1 MDVYLLLA
9 SLGLS
14 LYLVGVHWTFQLVH
28 FPLLT
33 RVGVNEFQDYQASH
47 QRRVLWSVRIPR
59 LIAFL
64 LAVALILLKPWGIK
78 AWELYVYCGSL
89 ILAAGISFQF
99 IRPLQTL
106 MSRQGYSS
114 KMIQTMTR
122 LHWTRTLLSTAGAI
136 ILLVAVARILIKS
149 LA

>member
-9 SLGLS
+9 SLCLS

-28 FPLLT
+28 FPLLN
-33 RVGVNEFQDYQASH
+33 RVGVNEFQDYQVSH
-47 QRRVLWSVRIPR
+47 QRRILWSVRIPR
-59 LIAFL
+59 LIAL
-64 LAVALILLKPWGIK
+64 LIGVALILLKPWGIK
-78 AWELYVYCGSL
+78 TWELYFYCASL

-99 IRPLQTL
+99 IRPLQKL
-106 MSRQGYSS
+106 LGRQGYSS

-122 LHWTRTLLSTAGAI
+122 LHWTRTILSTAGAL

>member
-9 SLGLS
+9 SFCLS

-33 RVGVNEFQDYQASH
+33 RVGVNEFQDYQGAH

-59 LIAFL
+59 LIAL
-64 LAVALILLKPWGIK
+64 LVGIGLILLKPWGIK

-89 ILAAGISFQF
+89 VLASVISFQF
-99 IRPLQTL
+99 IRPLQIL
-106 MSRQGYSS
+106 LGRQGYSS

-122 LHWTRTLLSTAGAI
+122 FHWARTLLSTAGAI
-136 ILLVAVARILIKS
+136 IMLVAIARILFNS

>member
-9 SLGLS
+9 SLCLS

-89 ILAAGISFQF
+89 ILASGISFQF

-106 MSRQGYSS
+106 MGRQGYSS

-122 LHWTRTLLSTAGAI
+122 FHWARTLLSTAGAL
-136 ILLVAVARILIKS
+136 ILLVAIARILIKS